1 MFTSSAVV
9 MPPQRQNPGQNQNTK
24 TPKHQNTKTPKHQNI
39 RHFKSTSKALQKHF
53 KSTSKALQKH
63 FKSTSDLGYKP

>member
-24 TPKHQNTKTPKHQNI
+24 TPKHQNTKTPKHQNTKTPKHQNI
-39 RHFKSTSKALQKHF
+39 RHFKSTSKALKKHL
-53 KSTSKALQKH
+53 KSA
-63 FKSTSDLGYKP
+63 